1 MPPAIA
7 MMLCRIILVV
17 VAEETGGC
25 ENLRESGVDSAL
37 MTGIVS
43 ILGIIPSDTV
53 LEDFT
58 RAPA

>member
-7 MMLCRIILVV
+7 MMMCRIILVV

-37 MTGIVS
+37 MTGIVN
-43 ILGIIPSDTV
+43 ILVIIV
-53 LEDFT
+53 RYRFLEDFT